1 MTTSAASFDAPS
13 PAGAFL
19 ASQFDRE
26 RDASSIVAVSVPAPI
41 APLDAM
47 LSAQPG
53 DDAFLWDPRDGAS
66 FAAVGVAAELEAS
79 GARRMVHVRDRAGD
93 LWSRVSVSSLAE
105 GAPPLRCFG
114 GFSFQAGQL
123 RVEPWYGFG
132 DAHFFLPRFTYAR
145 TGGRAF
151 LTVVAGA
158 NDLATEAGRRSLVS
172 SAESLLSS
180 LAAAAREP
188 LRRRAREPVSVR
200 ARAEMSEQDF
210 RALVERALTN
220 IEAGDLEKVVV
231 ARCTALS
238 FDAPID
244 VCDVLRE
251 LEASEYCTRFAIR
264 CASTTFLGATPERL
278 VRLTGNVVD
287 TEALAGS
294 GDAGTATELLE
305 SQKERV
311 EHDLV
316 VQEIVK
322 RLAPSCD
329 GLEYPKTPEVRALKH
344 LVHLHTPIHG
354 RLRTR
359 EHVLDLVSRLHPTPA
374 VGGLPGLRAQ
384 QFIADHEP
392 VPRGWYASP
401 IGWFDAEGDGEF
413 AVGLRSGAFVGDRA
427 YLYAGNGIVKDSNPA
442 SEYAET
448 KLKLASLSA
457 ALHVAR

>member
-26 RDASSIVAVSVPAPI
+26 REASSIVAVSVPAPF
-41 APLDAM
+41 APLDTV
-47 LSAQPG
+47 LSTHP
-53 DDAFLWDPRDGAS
+53 DEDAFLWDPREGAS
-66 FAAVGVAAELEAS
+66 FAAVGIAAVLEAS
-79 GARRMVHVRDRAGD
+79 GGRRMVHVRERAAA
-93 LWSRVSVSSLAE
+93 LWPRVSVSTQAE

-145 TGGRAF
+145 TGGGAF
-151 LTVVAGA
+151 LTVAAGA
-158 NDLATEAGRRSLVS
+158 SELGSDAGRRALVS

-180 LAAAAREP
+180 LATAAREP
-188 LRRRAREPVSVR
+188 TRRRAREPVSVR
-200 ARAEMSEQDF
+200 GRAEMSEPDF
-210 RALVERALTN
+210 RALVERALAN
-220 IEAGDLEKVVV
+220 IGAGELEKVVV

-244 VCDVLRE
+244 VCEVLRE

-264 CASTTFLGATPERL
+264 RANTTFLGATPERL
-278 VRLTGNVVD
+278 VRVTGNVVD

-294 GDAGTATELLE
+294 GDSDSSTALLE

-316 VQEIVK
+316 VREIVK

-344 LVHLHTPIHG
+344 LVHLYTPIHG
-354 RLRTR
+354 RLETR
-359 EHVLDLVSRLHPTPA
+359 EHVLDLVARLHPTPA
-374 VGGLPGLRAQ
+374 VGGLPGMRAE

-427 YLYAGNGIVKDSNPA
+427 YLYAGNGIVRDSDPA

>member
-1 MTTSAASFDAPS
+1 
-13 PAGAFL
+13 
-19 ASQFDRE
+19 
-26 RDASSIVAVSVPAPI
+26 
-41 APLDAM
+41 
-47 LSAQPG
+47 
-53 DDAFLWDPRDGAS
+53 
-66 FAAVGVAAELEAS
+66 
-79 GARRMVHVRDRAGD
+79 
-93 LWSRVSVSSLAE
+93 
-105 GAPPLRCFG
+105 
-114 GFSFQAGQL
+114 
-123 RVEPWYGFG
+123 
-132 DAHFFLPRFTYAR
+132 
-145 TGGRAF
+145 
-151 LTVVAGA
+151 
-158 NDLATEAGRRSLVS
+158 
-172 SAESLLSS
+172 
-180 LAAAAREP
+180 
-188 LRRRAREPVSVR
+188 
-200 ARAEMSEQDF
+200 MSEPDF
-210 RALVERALTN
+210 RALVERALAN
-220 IEAGDLEKVVV
+220 IYAGELEKVVV

-264 CASTTFLGATPERL
+264 CANTTFLGATPERL

-294 GDAGTATELLE
+294 GDSESATALLE
-305 SQKERV
+305 SQKERI

-322 RLAPSCD
+322 RLAPWCD
-329 GLEYPKTPEVRALKH
+329 SLDYPKTPEVRALKH

-354 RLRTR
+354 RLKVR
-359 EHVLDLVSRLHPTPA
+359 EHVLDVVGRLHPTPA

-384 QFIADHEP
+384 RFIADHEP

-427 YLYAGNGIVKDSNPA
+427 YLYAGNGIVKDSDPA